1 MPNIFLVQWDK
12 AGAAERTRAL
22 RREGWTVTAET
33 EDGGRAYKKIRE
45 DPPDVVVIDLAKKPS
60 HGRQVAQALRD
71 VKASRGIPI
80 VFVDASDEAQRAT
93 SVDDA
98 VFTTS
103 ATLAQIIA
111 RVSRRADSGPAG
123 TPRRRR
129 S

>member
-12 AGAAERTRAL
+12 AGAAERTAVL
-22 RREGWTVTAET
+22 RREGWTVTSEI

-45 DPPDVVVIDLAKKPS
+45 DPPAAVVIDLAKKPS

-71 VKASRGIPI
+71 VKACRGIPI
-80 VFVDASDEAQRAT
+80 VFVDASEDAESAT
-93 SVDDA
+93 KVDNA
-98 VFTTS
+98 VFATS
-103 ATLAQIIA
+103 ATLAKTIA
-111 RVSRRADSGPAG
+111 RISRRADSGPVG